1 MEIKSVEECNIEDM
15 PKIETKRRVT
25 AMDTELSKDPLD
37 ENDPGYQA
45 PEPKEESVSQPQ
57 KQNKPKDK
65 EEGEQQ
71 QKKGKHHKIY
81 NPDIKEKK
89 DDKDGDKR
97 RDRDNHG
104 KHEQDKDNNQPK
116 KDRKKKFQV
125 E

>member
-57 KQNKPKDK
+57 KQNKPKEK
-65 EEGEQQ
+65 EDGEH

-89 DDKDGDKR
+89 DENDGDKR
-97 RDRDNHG
+97 RDRNNHG
-104 KHEQDKDNNQPK
+104 
-116 KDRKKKFQV
+116 
-125 E
+125 